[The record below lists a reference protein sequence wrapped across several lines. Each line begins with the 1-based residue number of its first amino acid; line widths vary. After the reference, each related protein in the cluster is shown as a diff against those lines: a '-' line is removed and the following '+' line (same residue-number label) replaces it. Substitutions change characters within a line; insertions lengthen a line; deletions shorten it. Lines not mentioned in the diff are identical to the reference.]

1 MRAPGS
7 VASIVASYSLNVDL
21 GQKII
26 RKQKG
31 VDINTVAQTTQYSC
45 VKNVISKYEPQ
56 RKLLFVSDSLSP
68 AELKII
74 STATTFEYSVA
85 PVNSR
90 MLAYLNCQNY
100 DCEYDPMYLCR
111 HQLCQYLLSGEHVLL
126 RPSRLMNEISLLADP
141 DVTE

>member
-31 VDINTVAQTTQYSC
+31 VDASVVTSPTQYSC

-74 STATTFEYSVA
+74 STATSFEYAVA

-90 MLAYLNCQNY
+90 MLAYLNC
-100 DCEYDPMYLCR
+100 
-111 HQLCQYLLSGEHVLL
+111 
-126 RPSRLMNEISLLADP
+126 
-141 DVTE
+141 